1 MATGSFV
8 ALSGQLALDARLS
21 TIANNIANART
32 VGFRASGVN
41 FNPLVSNTGNFDTVF
56 ASTGKNHVNLSAG
69 GFTPTGNPLDVAI
82 HGDGYLA
89 YTGPNGT
96 YYSKDGRL
104 SLTDTGGLVNVQ
116 GQPIQDVGGADI
128 TIDPNGGPVEISRD
142 GTIHQKNQPVAQ
154 IGLFSI
160 NLNAGFSRA
169 EGSGLVPVTPAEQ
182 LTDFAQN
189 GITQG
194 FVEEANVNP
203 IAEMVK
209 LIQVTRAFE
218 AASTYAD
225 KLLESEMEAI
235 RTLASR

>member
-32 VGFRASGVN
+32 VGFRANGVT
-41 FNPLVSNTGNFDTVF
+41 FNPLVSNTQDFDTVF

-69 GFTPTGNPLDVAI
+69 GFTRTENPLDIAV
-82 HGDGYLA
+82 HGDGFLA

-104 SLTDTGGLVNVQ
+104 SLTDTGELVNVQ
-116 GQPIQDVGGADI
+116 GQPIQDVGGSGI
-128 TIDPNGGPVEISRD
+128 TVDPKGGPIDISRD
-142 GTIHQKNQPVAQ
+142 GSINQAKQKVGQ
-154 IGLFSI
+154 IGLFAI
-160 NLNAGFSRA
+160 DLNAGFTRA

-182 LTDFAQN
+182 LTDYANN
-189 GITQG
+189 GVIQG

-203 IAEMVK
+203 ISEMVK

-225 KLLESEMEAI
+225 KMLESEMDAI
-235 RTLASR
+235 RTLGAR